1 MTRRNGIFRAWAT
14 TLGRRLLPAI
24 VALLV
29 GGATGLGALL
39 PPPAAAQSGAPVRV
53 LFINP
58 ATPEDQH
65 WTVVS
70 EVMQAAANDLNV
82 QLTIEHAFHSGPYTL
97 EYATLAA
104 QKGSA
109 DYIIFRNVGRIAT
122 KVFQVAHSAGIRTI
136 TIDAPLEKVE
146 LDLVGGPRQKI
157 PTWLGQVV
165 PNALQGSEK
174 LTELLIQDM
183 QARGMTGLI
192 ELISVS
198 GPEDDIG
205 SKVRVAGLKRGLA
218 KIPGARL
225 KHDFPSG
232 WDYRSADRNAYE
244 AFRYG
249 AKVPIWWTADDDIAR
264 GVVNVLRNTHRK
276 IGRDTLVGT
285 FNWTEP
291 MMTAV
296 LKNQVR
302 FVAGGHFIQG
312 AAALILAHDHAR
324 GRDFA
329 DVGLNHTMSMS
340 FLYKDNIKSVGRIM
354 ISRAWDRIDFRRF
367 SRVTNP
373 ALAQYDFNPSSYLRA
388 VLGQ

>member
-1 MTRRNGIFRAWAT
+1 MRRGAPARSLCRRIGRAA
-14 TLGRRLLPAI
+14 LPALAL
-24 VALLV
+24 VALIWSA
-29 GGATGLGALL
+29 G
-39 PPPAAAQSGAPVRV
+39 PAAAQSGAPVRV

-65 WTVVS
+65 WTVVT
-70 EVMQAAANDLNV
+70 EVMRAAAADLNV
-82 QLTIEHAFHSGPYTL
+82 ALSVEHAFHSGPYTL

-104 QKGSA
+104 QKRAA

-122 KVFQVAHSAGIRTI
+122 KVFQVAHAAGIHTI

-157 PTWLGQVV
+157 STWLGQVV
-165 PNALQGSEK
+165 PNALEGSEK
-174 LTELLIQDM
+174 LAQLLVQDI
-183 QARGMTGLI
+183 QARGHGGLI
-192 ELISVS
+192 EVLAVS

-205 SKVRVAGLKRGLA
+205 SKVRVAGLQRGLS
-218 KIPGARL
+218 KIPNARL
-225 KHDFPSG
+225 MHDFPAG
-232 WDYRSADRNAYE
+232 WDYRSADREAYE

-249 AKVPIWWTADDDIAR
+249 AKVPIWWTADDDIAL

-276 IGRDTLVGT
+276 VGRDTLVGT

-291 MMTAV
+291 MMTAI
-296 LKNQVR
+296 LKDQVR

-329 DVGLNHTMSMS
+329 DVGVNHTMSLS
-340 FLYKDNIKSVGRIM
+340 FLYKDNIRSVGRIM

-373 ALAQYDFNPSSYLRA
+373 ALAEYDFNPSSYLRA